1 MQYKVKVKNRTV
13 KIWDNKGNY
22 GWAKCHPEDKFD
34 VGVGFKI
41 AVSRIKQKLEI
52 GDRFQLLWRGEDKK
66 FCNKDDSAILYVY
79 SLPDYDVMRFCYGT
93 NPKSVNPVD
102 MEYSV
107 LYSFANK
114 KNGDTLYIIEDGYG
128 RLFCYKNL
136 IREKRGDILYGV

>member
-13 KIWDNKGNY
+13 KVWDNQGNY
-22 GWAKCHPEDKFD
+22 GWSKCHPEDKFD

-41 AVSRIKQKLEI
+41 AVSRIGQKLEI
-52 GDRFQLLWRGEDKK
+52 GDSFRLLWQGEDKK
-66 FCNKDDSAILYVY
+66 FCSKDDSAILYVY

-102 MEYSV
+102 MKYSV
-107 LYSFANK
+107 LYSFMNK
-114 KNGDTLYIIEDGYG
+114 KSGDTVYIIEDGYG

-136 IREKRGDILYGV
+136 IKEKHGDILYGV